1 MRGERCERQARSD
14 APSVH
19 TEERIDFYCVPST
32 LSWDLITVVSRH
44 KRGKTPSCVTVFLE
58 AC

>member
-19 TEERIDFYCVPST
+19 TEERIDFYCVPRT

-44 KRGKTPSCVTVFLE
+44 KRGEDAQLCNGVLE